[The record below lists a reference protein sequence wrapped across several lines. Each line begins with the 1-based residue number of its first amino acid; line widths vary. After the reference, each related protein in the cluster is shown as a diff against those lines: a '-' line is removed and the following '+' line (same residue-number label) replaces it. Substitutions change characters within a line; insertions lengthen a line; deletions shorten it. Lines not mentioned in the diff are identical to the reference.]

1 MKKSIK
7 QAVSRG
13 LALLVLLP
21 AAHTA
26 FAGVDGG
33 VEYRVAW
40 DSVDSRYRVYV
51 RPTSTPDK
59 DLSMTAQVTLRVPHA
74 TGDQKFTVSD
84 IKTKAGTNWSL
95 SSEVYGPAED
105 KAIDYLS
112 FNFTPIDVRAFAFK
126 SGVEQEAFS
135 FKNTG
140 PCLGSV
146 ALMNNSTDP
155 FNQPPDAPNNS
166 AGTNPGNQFAN
177 AGWGVT
183 DDNDYLG
190 NYGTAANCADVVIP
204 TNNAP
209 SAVVDTVTTTANTPV
224 TVAVLAND
232 SDADGDK
239 LTVSAV
245 TSGENGTVVLQ
256 DGKPM
261 YTPNA
266 GFSGTD
272 SFTYTVSDGKDTD
285 TATVTVTVTASTPIL
300 EAKTDTFTVD
310 ASNGT
315 SVLDVLANDTIPSDQ
330 AITLEVMTDPSHGIA
345 TVKNNQILYT
355 PTAGYTG
362 SDTLKYRITDA
373 DGNIAEASISLS
385 ITVTAAANKAPIA
398 EADQVTTTAG
408 SPITVD
414 VLANDSDA
422 DGDKLTVSA
431 VTSGENGTVVL
442 QDGKPMYTPNAGF
455 SGTDSFTYTVSDGK
469 DTDTATVT
477 VTVTA
482 STPILEAKTDTFTVD
497 ASNGTSVLDVLAND
511 TIPSDQAI
519 TLEVMTDPSHG
530 IATVKNNQILYTPTA
545 GYTGSDTLK
554 YRITD
559 ADGNIAEA
567 SISLSITVTAAAN
580 KAPIAEADQVTTTA
594 GSPITVDVLAN
605 DSDADGDKLTVSAV
619 TSGENGTVVL
629 QDGKPM
635 YTPNAGFSGTDSF
648 TYTVSDGKDTASATV
663 TVTVTAVTPA
673 LEATTDNFTVDASN
687 PSSSLDVLANDK
699 IPAGQ
704 SVILTI
710 INNPTHGTAII
721 QNNKIIYT
729 PTAGYSGT
737 DTFKYR
743 ITDGTGNTTEAS
755 ITLTVKAA
763 TGGECATAPTN
774 PETNRAYYRVAWS
787 STDQRYHVYMYPGS
801 IPSPNNL
808 TSAQVTL
815 KVPHVSGEERFK
827 AIGIQSA
834 FSGLSWSNTSNVF
847 APEEDTDADYL
858 SFTPAISNTKAMQW
872 QEGQE
877 IEVFSFANAGA
888 CSGAVTLLENAT
900 DPFNQP
906 PEAPENSVGT
916 NPGNSILNLGWG
928 STDTDHYAANYGCPA
943 VCSTDTTPK
952 DSDGD
957 GLTDA
962 EETLLGTDPNNPDSD
977 ADGVMD
983 KTEIGSDTSKPRDTD
998 GDGTIDALDKD
1009 DDADGIPTKDELG
1022 DANANGTPDYL
1033 EKAST
1038 VPPQQSVAVPTLTQ
1052 WAQILLSLLL
1062 GAVAIR
1068 KYRKG

>member
-1 MKKSIK
+1 MKKSIR

-21 AAHTA
+21 AAHTT
-26 FAGVDGG
+26 FAGVGS

-40 DSVDSRYRVYV
+40 DSVDSRYRVFV
-51 RPTSTPDK
+51 RPTTAPSP

-74 TGDQKFTVSD
+74 VGDQQFAAADVQS
-84 IKTKAGTNWSL
+84 KAGTIWSQGAQ
-95 SSEVYGPAED
+95 VAAPDED
-105 KAIDYLS
+105 KSVDYLS

-126 SGVEQEAFS
+126 AGVEQEAFS

-146 ALMNNSTDP
+146 TLMDNNTDP
-155 FNQPPDAPNNS
+155 FNQPPEAPNNS

-183 DDNDYLG
+183 DDNDYSG
-190 NYGTAANCADVVIP
+190 NYGEAANCATIIIP
-204 TNNAP
+204 TNTAP
-209 SAVVDTVTTTANTPV
+209 KTTA
-224 TVAVLAND
+224 
-232 SDADGDK
+232 
-239 LTVSAV
+239 
-245 TSGENGTVVLQ
+245 
-256 DGKPM
+256 
-261 YTPNA
+261 
-266 GFSGTD
+266 
-272 SFTYTVSDGKDTD
+272 D
-285 TATVTVTVTASTPIL
+285 TA
-300 EAKTDTFTVD
+300 
-310 ASNGT
+310 
-315 SVLDVLANDTIPSDQ
+315 
-330 AITLEVMTDPSHGIA
+330 
-345 TVKNNQILYT
+345 
-355 PTAGYTG
+355 
-362 SDTLKYRITDA
+362 
-373 DGNIAEASISLS
+373 
-385 ITVTAAANKAPIA
+385 
-398 EADQVTTTAG
+398 TTTAG
-408 SPITVD
+408 SVISID

-442 QDGKPMYTPNAGF
+442 QNGKP
-455 SGTDSFTYTVSDGK
+455 TYS
-469 DTDTATVT
+469 
-477 VTVTA
+477 
-482 STPILEAKTDTFTVD
+482 
-497 ASNGTSVLDVLAND
+497 
-511 TIPSDQAI
+511 
-519 TLEVMTDPSHG
+519 
-530 IATVKNNQILYTPTA
+530 
-545 GYTGSDTLK
+545 
-554 YRITD
+554 
-559 ADGNIAEA
+559 
-567 SISLSITVTAAAN
+567 
-580 KAPIAEADQVTTTA
+580 
-594 GSPITVDVLAN
+594 
-605 DSDADGDKLTVSAV
+605 
-619 TSGENGTVVL
+619 
-629 QDGKPM
+629 
-635 YTPNAGFSGTDSF
+635 PNAGFSGTDSF

-663 TVTVTAVTPA
+663 TVTVTAATPA
-673 LEATTDNFTVDASN
+673 LEATTDSFTIDASN

-704 SVILTI
+704 NVTLEIVNTPS
-710 INNPTHGTAII
+710 HGTAII
-721 QNNKIIYT
+721 QDNKIIYT

-774 PETNRAYYRVAWS
+774 PETNRAYYRVTWS
-787 STDQRYHVYMYPGS
+787 STDQRYHVYMYSGS

-815 KVPHVSGEERFK
+815 KVPHVGGEERFE
-827 AIGIQSA
+827 ATDIQSA
-834 FSGLSWSNTSNVF
+834 FSGLSWSNNSNVF
-847 APEEDTDADYL
+847 APEEDATADYL
-858 SFTPAISNTKAMQW
+858 SFTPAISNTKAIQW

-928 STDTDHYAANYGCPA
+928 STDTDHYAGNYGCPA

-962 EETLLGTDPNNPDSD
+962 EEDTLGTDPNNPDTD
-977 ADGVMD
+977 ADGVLD
-983 KTEIGSDTSKPRDTD
+983 KTEIGSDTGKPRDTD

-1068 KYRKG
+1068 KYRNSAK

>member
-1 MKKSIK
+1 MKKSIR

-21 AAHTA
+21 AAHTT
-26 FAGVDGG
+26 FAGVGS

-40 DSVDSRYRVYV
+40 DSVDSRYRVFV
-51 RPTSTPDK
+51 RPTTAPSP

-74 TGDQKFTVSD
+74 TGDQQFAATDVQS
-84 IKTKAGTNWSL
+84 KAGTIWSQGAQ
-95 SSEVYGPAED
+95 VAAPDED
-105 KAIDYLS
+105 KSVDYLS

-126 SGVEQEAFS
+126 AGVEQEAFS
-135 FKNTG
+135 FKNAG

-155 FNQPPDAPNNS
+155 FNQPPEAPNNS

-183 DDNDYLG
+183 DDNDYSG
-190 NYGTAANCADVVIP
+190 NYGKAANCSDVVIP

-209 SAVVDTVTTTANTPV
+209 SAVI
-224 TVAVLAND
+224 
-232 SDADGDK
+232 DK
-239 LTVSAV
+239 
-245 TSGENGTVVLQ
+245 
-256 DGKPM
+256 
-261 YTPNA
+261 
-266 GFSGTD
+266 
-272 SFTYTVSDGKDTD
+272 
-285 TATVTVTVTASTPIL
+285 
-300 EAKTDTFTVD
+300 
-310 ASNGT
+310 
-315 SVLDVLANDTIPSDQ
+315 
-330 AITLEVMTDPSHGIA
+330 
-345 TVKNNQILYT
+345 
-355 PTAGYTG
+355 
-362 SDTLKYRITDA
+362 
-373 DGNIAEASISLS
+373 
-385 ITVTAAANKAPIA
+385 
-398 EADQVTTTAG
+398 
-408 SPITVD
+408 
-414 VLANDSDA
+414 
-422 DGDKLTVSA
+422 
-431 VTSGENGTVVL
+431 
-442 QDGKPMYTPNAGF
+442 
-455 SGTDSFTYTVSDGK
+455 
-469 DTDTATVT
+469 
-477 VTVTA
+477 
-482 STPILEAKTDTFTVD
+482 
-497 ASNGTSVLDVLAND
+497 
-511 TIPSDQAI
+511 
-519 TLEVMTDPSHG
+519 
-530 IATVKNNQILYTPTA
+530 
-545 GYTGSDTLK
+545 
-554 YRITD
+554 
-559 ADGNIAEA
+559 
-567 SISLSITVTAAAN
+567 
-580 KAPIAEADQVTTTA
+580 VTTTA

-699 IPAGQ
+699 IPADQ

-710 INNPTHGTAII
+710 VNNPTHGTAII

-737 DTFKYR
+737 DTFTYR
-743 ITDGTGNTTEAS
+743 ITDDAGNTTEAS

-763 TGGECATAPTN
+763 TDDGECATAPTN

-815 KVPHVSGEERFK
+815 KVPHVGGEERFE
-827 AIGIQSA
+827 ATDIQSA